1 MPLRLREV
9 KYGSEWKDLIQC
21 ESESES
27 YQVLFKGVYIPF
39 RLHRSNISQGREGF
53 EKLRDRQLRLR
64 KQDPYKSMV

>member
-9 KYGSEWKDLIQC
+9 KDDSEWKDLIQC
-21 ESESES
+21 ECES
-27 YQVLFKGVYIPF
+27 YQVLFNWVYIPF